1 MRAIAAAAPIGP
13 NEDRVEFSSPNFV
26 KTSEA
31 ITIGRAPERTL
42 GKILIDSIVGR
53 EAAEMAVSDQGRA
66 TAS

>member
-13 NEDRVEFSSPNFV
+13 NEDRVEFSSSNFV

-66 TAS
+66 TAL